1 MISQASCAEAAPW
14 DEKAMYMQGFGFEFD
29 KCKVKKEKELEKYKK
44 FPTRARDLRPRDSGG
59 FGFIRFSSQQVADK
73 ILKTISLMNESSY
86 IVIGSFI
93 SRLVATQLQTFPI
106 KSPKIPFQN
115 FCTSL
120 TNLSMI
126 TNYIAKFKTKPN
138 VAFKSHINRI

>member
-1 MISQASCAEAAPW
+1 MKEVSDCG
-14 DEKAMYMQGFGFEFD
+14 KGFT
-29 KCKVKKEKELEKYKK
+29 
-44 FPTRARDLRPRDSGG
+44 PTGLTGG
-59 FGFIRFSSQQVADK
+59 FGFIRFSFQQVADK